1 MDSTQVIRGLKP
13 MPGVPLGRIVE
24 HFALEVVTDAGV
36 DMGARMVTTAD
47 LNRPGLQW
55 AGYSEQFPSAQ
66 IQIVGRAEV
75 GYLLTLPESERFERL
90 AQFARVGVPAAI
102 LTNDLPVTDGTV
114 VLANEFA
121 IPVLRTPQAT
131 TEFAAQ
137 LNWFLALELAPR
149 EVLHAGLLDVAGE
162 GVLILGRSGIGKSE
176 TALELVR
183 RGHRLVADD
192 TVEVRRPSDRDL
204 VGRAPGLVRHFME
217 IKGIGIVN
225 LRLMFGIGSVKA
237 TSEISLVV
245 SLEPLDPERDYSQ
258 EPDRMEILGVTLP
271 LVTIPVRP
279 GRNTAILIE
288 TAAMEQ
294 RAHRLLRP
302 SLSDP
307 RGPSS
312 EVFGR
317 MA

>member
-1 MDSTQVIRGLKP
+1 MLRGLRSP
-13 MPGVPLGRIVE
+13 RGIPLAAVVA
-24 HFALEVVTDAGV
+24 HFGLDVVTDAGV
-36 DMGARMVTTAD
+36 DLAARMVSTSE

-55 AGYSEQFPSAQ
+55 AGYSEQFPGAQ

-75 GYLLTLPESERFERL
+75 GYLLSLPEEQRWERL
-90 AQFARVGVPAAI
+90 SEFARLGVPAAI
-102 LTNDLPVTDGTV
+102 LTHGLPVTFGAV
-114 VLANEFA
+114 QLAVEFG
-121 IPVLRTPQAT
+121 IPLLRTSQAT

-137 LNWFLALELAPR
+137 LTWFLALELAPR

-204 VGRAPGLVRHFME
+204 VGRAPGRVRHFME
-217 IKGIGIVN
+217 VKGIGIVN
-225 LRLMFGIGSVKA
+225 LRLMFGVGSVKA
-237 TSEISLVV
+237 TSEISMVV
-245 SLEPLDPERDYSQ
+245 SLEPLDPERDYAL
-258 EPDRMEILGVTLP
+258 EPDRMEILGVELP

-279 GRNTAILIE
+279 GRNAAILIE
-288 TAAMEQ
+288 TAAMGQ
-294 RAHRLLRP
+294 RARRLLRP
-302 SLSDP
+302 SLDDP
-307 RGPSS
+307 SGPSS

-317 MA
+317 LA

>member
-1 MDSTQVIRGLKP
+1 MDSTQVIRGLQP
-13 MPGVPLGRIVE
+13 LRGVPLAAIVE
-24 HFALEVVTDAGV
+24 HFSLEVVTAAGV
-36 DMGARMVTTAD
+36 DMAGRLVTTAD

-55 AGYSEQFPSAQ
+55 AGYSEQFPSSQ

-75 GYLLTLPESERFERL
+75 GYLLTLPQEERWERL

-102 LTNDLPVTDGTV
+102 LTNDLPVTEGSV
-114 VLANEFA
+114 ELAETYG
-121 IPVLRTPQAT
+121 IPLLRTPQAT

-137 LNWFLALELAPR
+137 LTWFLALELAPR

-176 TALELVR
+176 TALELIR

-237 TSEISLVV
+237 TSEISMVV
-245 SLEPLDPERDYSQ
+245 SLVPLDPDHDYSL
-258 EPDRMEILGVTLP
+258 EPDRMEILGVQLP

-288 TAAMEQ
+288 TAAMDQ

-302 SLSDP
+302 SRNDP

-317 MA
+317 LA

>member
-24 HFALEVVTDAGV
+24 HFALEVITDAGV

-75 GYLLTLPESERFERL
+75 GYLLTLPEPERFERL

-102 LTNDLPVTDGTV
+102 LTNDLPITDGTV
-114 VLANEFA
+114 ALANEFA

-237 TSEISLVV
+237 TSEIGLVV

-302 SLSDP
+302 SISDP

>member
-1 MDSTQVIRGLKP
+1 MDSTQVIRGLQP
-13 MPGVPLGRIVE
+13 LRGVPLADIVA
-24 HFALEVVTDAGV
+24 HFSLEVVTDAGV
-36 DMGARMVTTAD
+36 DLAGRLVTTPD

-55 AGYSEQFPSAQ
+55 AGYSEQFPSSQ
-66 IQIVGRAEV
+66 VQIVGRAEV
-75 GYLLTLPESERFERL
+75 GYLLTLPEDERWERL

-102 LTNDLPVTDGTV
+102 LTNDLPATDGSV
-114 VLANEFA
+114 ALSERYG
-121 IPVLRTPQAT
+121 IPLLRTSQAT
-131 TEFAAQ
+131 TEFASQ
-137 LNWFLALELAPR
+137 LTWFLALELAPR

-245 SLEPLDPERDYSQ
+245 SLEPLDPERDYSL
-258 EPDRMEILGVTLP
+258 EPDRMEILGVQLP

-317 MA
+317 LA

>member
-121 IPVLRTPQAT
+121 IPVLRTPQTT

>member
-102 LTNDLPVTDGTV
+102 LTNDLPITDGTV

>member
-1 MDSTQVIRGLKP
+1 MDSTQVIRGLQP
-13 MPGVPLGRIVE
+13 MRGVPLAAVVE
-24 HFALEVVTDAGV
+24 HFSLEVVTAAGV
-36 DMGARMVTTAD
+36 DMTRRMVTTAD

-75 GYLLTLPESERFERL
+75 GYLLTLPEEERWERL

-102 LTNDLPVTDGTV
+102 LTTGLPVTEGSV
-114 VLANEFA
+114 ELADTYG
-121 IPVLRTPQAT
+121 IPLLRTPQPT

-137 LNWFLALELAPR
+137 LAWFLALELAPR
-149 EVLHAGLLDVAGE
+149 EVLHAGLVDVAGE

-176 TALELVR
+176 TALELIR

-237 TSEISLVV
+237 TSEISMVV
-245 SLEPLDPERDYSQ
+245 SLVPLDPDHDYSL
-258 EPDRMEILGVTLP
+258 EPDRMEILGVELP

-279 GRNTAILIE
+279 GRNTAVLIE
-288 TAAMEQ
+288 TAAMDQ
-294 RAHRLLRP
+294 RATRLLRP
-302 SLSDP
+302 SENDP

-317 MA
+317 LA